1 MMKAQR
7 IGVLLAGI
15 GIILGIAVTVK
26 AQEESRSSGT
36 IQFQSIEAAVGAWS
50 EDILLLQKRVS
61 GISVEAFDPENYS

>member
-26 AQEESRSSGT
+26 AQEESRSNGT
-36 IQFQSIEAAVGAWS
+36 IQFQSIEAAVEGWS
-50 EDILLLQKRVS
+50 EDILLLQKKVS
-61 GISVEAFDPENYS
+61 GISVKAFDPENYS

>member
-26 AQEESRSSGT
+26 AQEERRSNGT
-36 IQFQSIEAAVGAWS
+36 IQFQSIEAAVGGWS
-50 EDILLLQKRVS
+50 EDILLLQKKVS
-61 GISVEAFDPENYS
+61 GISVKAFDPENYS